1 MAINSR
7 RGSTMWQKFKKWANV
22 DHLVDL
28 AVDAFLLLFE
38 VISSPVLIVMR
49 IIRWTVGH
57 FFLEGIKNK
66 IKKFIHWIKDKP
78 LWLQIIVIPMVLI
91 ILAYVLVFI
100 WIIGEAFGQ
109 FIAEEFGDKDISE

>member
-1 MAINSR
+1 
-7 RGSTMWQKFKKWANV
+7 MWQKFKKWANV

-49 IIRWTVGH
+49 ILRWTIGH

-78 LWLQIIVIPMVLI
+78 WWLQMIVIREVVNAAPSGER
-91 ILAYVLVFI
+91 ILDNDCTGRHHRRGADVRASLPVRFVNSCV
-100 WIIGEAFGQ
+100 
-109 FIAEEFGDKDISE
+109 D

>member
-1 MAINSR
+1 
-7 RGSTMWQKFKKWANV
+7 MWQRFKKWANL

-28 AVDAFLLLFE
+28 AVDAFHMLFD

-57 FFLEGIKNK
+57 FFLEGIKKN
-66 IKKFIHWIKDKP
+66 IKRFIIWIKVKP
-78 LWLQIIVIPMVLI
+78 WWLQIIVIPIVVVA
-91 ILAYVLVFI
+91 LAYILVFT

-109 FIAEEFGDKDISE
+109 FISAEWGDG